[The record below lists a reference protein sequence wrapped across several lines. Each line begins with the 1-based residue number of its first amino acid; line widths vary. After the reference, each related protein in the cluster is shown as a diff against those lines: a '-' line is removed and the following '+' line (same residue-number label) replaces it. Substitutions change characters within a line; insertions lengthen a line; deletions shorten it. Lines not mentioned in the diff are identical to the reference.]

1 MNDDAAARA
10 CRLRAQT
17 LRAAVSN
24 HISGQLLRTTL
35 RLAEDYDWRVASLE
49 AAAKFRG
56 CWDLASGEARQ
67 IGAPAGREYLLP
79 GILASVVP
87 ID

>member
-10 CRLRAQT
+10 CRLQAQV

-35 RLAEDYDWRVASLE
+35 RLAEDYDWRAASLE

-56 CWDLASGEARQ
+56 CWDLAPGETSQA
-67 IGAPAGREYLLP
+67 GAPAGKEYLFP
-79 GILASVVP
+79 GILASRVP
-87 ID
+87 VD